1 MKAETKCSEVSQFG
15 EAFQDGRLCVIGKDK
30 PFKAREAF
38 LMSKRLGRPL
48 TREESKKFEY

>member
-1 MKAETKCSEVSQFG
+1 MKTETKYSKVFQFG
-15 EAFQDGRLCVIGKDK
+15 EAFQDGRLCAIGKDK

-48 TREESKKFEY
+48 TKEESKKFEY